1 MIRIQER
8 IIFFKAFI
16 VSRITLWLTFFI
28 FGFSETKN
36 AMKNIYFTAGP
47 AELHPKF
54 EDYMRQGID
63 EQIGSISHR
72 SGQFRKIY
80 QHCVE
85 NLRVLM
91 NIPESSGIFF
101 TGSAS
106 EVWERILLNLV
117 EHESF
122 HLVNG
127 SFSEKFYKYA
137 VSAQKYAHKQEKPI
151 GEGFSYG
158 EIEVPEYAE
167 LICVT
172 QNETSS
178 GVQMREADIHKL
190 KRSNQKRLMA
200 VDMVSSAPIPEI
212 DLELVDTAFFS
223 VQKAFG
229 LPAGLGVWIANEKCL
244 EKAKRLAKYEG
255 VTIGSHNNL
264 PTLWKNYE
272 TYETP
277 ATPNVLGIYLLG
289 KVAEDMNN
297 TGIENIRK
305 ETDEKA
311 KKIYKYLETSD
322 LCSIAVK
329 NAEHRSK
336 TVVVANT
343 KKPSKLIIEKL
354 KAKNMIVGSG
364 YGPNKDTQIRIS
376 NFPSNSMEQIDMLLK
391 ELKMME

>member
-1 MIRIQER
+1 MSI
-8 IIFFKAFI
+8 
-16 VSRITLWLTFFI
+16 SPTFFI
-28 FGFSETKN
+28 FEFSVTKSI
-36 AMKNIYFTAGP
+36 MKNIYFTAGP
-47 AELHPKF
+47 AELNPKF
-54 EDYMRQGID
+54 EEFMRQAID

-91 NIPESSGIFF
+91 NIPASSGIFF

-127 SFSEKFYKYA
+127 SFSDKFHKYA
-137 VSAQKYAHKQEKPI
+137 VSAQKFAHKFEKPI

-172 QNETSS
+172 QNETST

-200 VDMVSSAPIPEI
+200 VDMVSSAPIPEL
-212 DLELVDTAFFS
+212 DLDLIDTAFFS

-244 EKAKRLAKYEG
+244 EKAKRLAKYDG
-255 VTIGSHNNL
+255 ITIGAHNNL
-264 PTLWKNYE
+264 PALWKNYE

-289 KVAEDMNN
+289 KVAEEMNK
-297 TGIENIRK
+297 TGIEVIRK
-305 ETDEKA
+305 ETEEKA
-311 KKIYKYLETSD
+311 KKIYKYLETSN
-322 LCSIAVK
+322 LFNIAVK
-329 NAEHRSK
+329 NPEHRSK
-336 TVVVANT
+336 TVIVADT
-343 KKPSKLIIEKL
+343 KKSSKGIIDAL
-354 KAKNMIVGSG
+354 KVKNMIIGSG

-376 NFPSNSMEQIDMLLK
+376 NFPSNTMEQIDLLLTA
-391 ELKMME
+391 LKAME

>member
-1 MIRIQER
+1 MSI
-8 IIFFKAFI
+8 
-16 VSRITLWLTFFI
+16 SPTFFI
-28 FGFSETKN
+28 FELSVTKPF
-36 AMKNIYFTAGP
+36 MKNIYFTAGP
-47 AELHPKF
+47 AELNPKF
-54 EDYMRQGID
+54 EEFMRQAID

-85 NLRVLM
+85 NLRTLM
-91 NIPESSGIFF
+91 NIPASSGIFF

-127 SFSEKFYKYA
+127 SFSDKFYKYA
-137 VSAQKYAHKQEKPI
+137 VSAQKFAHKFEKPI

-172 QNETSS
+172 QNETST

-200 VDMVSSAPIPEI
+200 VDMVSSAPIPEL
-212 DLELVDTAFFS
+212 DLDLIDTAFFS

-255 VTIGSHNNL
+255 VTIGAHHNL
-264 PTLWKNYE
+264 PVLWKNYE

-289 KVAEDMNN
+289 KVAEEMNK

-311 KKIYKYLETSD
+311 KKIYKYLETSN

-329 NAEHRSK
+329 NPEHRSK
-336 TVVVANT
+336 TVVVADT
-343 KKPSKLIIEKL
+343 KKSSKGIIEAL
-354 KAKNMIVGSG
+354 KEKNMIVGSG

-376 NFPSNSMEQIDMLLK
+376 NFPSNTMEQIDTLIAALK
-391 ELKMME
+391 TME